1 MRKSFLTSMF
11 VISVLASASAY
22 AIPSNPFTYTLDILD
37 TFTELDDDP
46 ADSATIVYESDGTI
60 NPFGELFIAWAQ
72 TPAQITIGSTQDMF
86 LDAGYDGLALT
97 LHNSSQSTSGPV
109 DITAYLF
116 ATYLDED
123 GATWGI
129 DGDHIQIAEDT
140 SEYLTLEFDDFLEE
154 GRILTDYGFVIAIDE
169 NYGSGGSH
177 VVATVPEP
185 STLAAMG
192 VSLLAAGFVARR
204 KAVI

>member
-1 MRKSFLTSMF
+1 MRTSLLTSIF
-11 VISVLASASAY
+11 AISVLANASAY
-22 AIPSNPFTYTLDILD
+22 AVPSNPFTYTLDILD
-37 TFTELDDDP
+37 TFTELEDDP
-46 ADSATIVYESDGTI
+46 ANSATIVYEGDGTI
-60 NPFGELFIAWAQ
+60 NPFGELFIAWAE

-86 LDAGYDGLALT
+86 LDASYDGLALT
-97 LHNSSQSTSGPV
+97 LHNSSQSTNGPV

-123 GATWGI
+123 GATWGV
-129 DGDHIQIAEDT
+129 DGDQVLIAEDT
-140 SEYLTLEFDDFLEE
+140 SGYMTLEFDDILEE
-154 GRILTDYGFVIAIDE
+154 GRILTDYGFIIAVDE

-192 VSLLAAGFVARR
+192 VSLLTAGFVARR